1 MLLFRSLL
9 AKFTLGLLAARLHRG
24 IAGVLSGLADH
35 LAGLVMRG
43 GVHRQLGLR
52 RTLPSR
58 LAGLVGD
65 DPKANTPDCIA
76 AKADAEEWSEER
88 GKDTLK
94 TIGRIAIWPLGERSA
109 RRRGRAK
116 NEARE
121 LVMQRLRE
129 ACFTQPE
136 LVRAAAVPGQRR
148 PGGRGYEREA
158 VFVTGAGG
166 RNVVGIVH
174 PIHNTIWL
182 KPGDGELGFATWQP
196 DDWARS
202 AAWVIAPVGCQV
214 AEDWAAPGGTR
225 EVSFVCPANLDLRA
239 LVLSQGE
246 RVRAGAPL
254 TAASATPR

>member
-1 MLLFRSLL
+1 MRRKLTILLI
-9 AKFTLGLLAARLHRG
+9 AAAC
-24 IAGVLSGLADH
+24 IASPASAD
-35 LAGLVMRG
+35 
-43 GVHRQLGLR
+43 
-52 RTLPSR
+52 TLPSR
-58 LAGLVGD
+58 LAGRVGD

-76 AKADAEEWSEER
+76 AKADAEEWNEER
-88 GKDTLK
+88 GKNTLK

-121 LVMQRLRE
+121 LVMQRLRD

-136 LVRAAAVPGQRR
+136 LVRAAAVSGQRR
-148 PGGRGYEREA
+148 PGGRGYERDA
-158 VFVTGAGG
+158 VFLTGAGG

-182 KPGDGELGFATWQP
+182 KPGDGEAGFATWQP

-202 AAWVIAPVGCQV
+202 AAWVLSPVGCQV

-254 TAASATPR
+254 LAKNPLP

>member
-1 MLLFRSLL
+1 MRRS
-9 AKFTLGLLAARLHRG
+9 
-24 IAGVLSGLADH
+24 IALSLILSVVIAIPAYAD
-35 LAGLVMRG
+35 
-43 GVHRQLGLR
+43 
-52 RTLPSR
+52 TLPSQ
-58 LAGLVGD
+58 LADMVGD

-76 AKADAEEWSEER
+76 AKADAHEWSEEK
-88 GKDTLK
+88 GKAALK
-94 TIGRIAIWPLGERSA
+94 TIGRIAIWPLGERAA

-121 LVMQRLRE
+121 LVLQRLRE

-136 LVRAAAVPGQRR
+136 LVRASAVPGQRR
-148 PGGRGYEREA
+148 PGGRGYESDA
-158 VFVTGAGG
+158 VFRTGVGG
-166 RNVVGIVH
+166 RNVTGIVH

-182 KPGDGELGFATWQP
+182 RPGGGEPGFATWQP

-214 AEDWAAPGGTR
+214 AEDWAAPGNTR
-225 EVSFVCPANLDLRA
+225 EVSFVCPANVDLRA

-254 TAASATPR
+254 LARVSTQP